1 MRFFEVSGT
10 HYHQGVFELYLEK
23 KAPRFLSFIFAL
35 GPIRARAVGMLM
47 LLFSFFFSTS
57 KAPHRFIMESGWAA
71 NPFEAA
77 KIQSIV
83 GYTIF
88 GLAFLFYLLV
98 FFFRKERMDLVFDKS
113 SKSLSVDREPLFR
126 FNPRKRAVL
135 KFENIQK
142 VQKLSPQEMPEAPHG
157 LVRIL
162 SKNTSADFAALEF
175 KVLTDEQFEFFPL
188 NIEKIL
194 GT

>member
-35 GPIRARAVGMLM
+35 GPLRARAVGML
-47 LLFSFFFSTS
+47 LLFFSFFFSTS
-57 KAPHRFIMESGWAA
+57 RAPHRFIMESGWAK
-71 NPFEAA
+71 NPAEAA
-77 KIQSIV
+77 SIQSTA
-83 GYTIF
+83 GYVIF
-88 GLAFLFYLLV
+88 GAACIFYLLV
-98 FFFRKERMDLVFDKS
+98 FFFRQERLGLIFDKS
-113 SKSLSVDREPLFR
+113 SKSLHVDREPLFR

-142 VQKLSPQEMPEAPHG
+142 VQKLSSQEVPEAPHG

-162 SKNTSADFAALEF
+162 SKNTSPEFATLEF